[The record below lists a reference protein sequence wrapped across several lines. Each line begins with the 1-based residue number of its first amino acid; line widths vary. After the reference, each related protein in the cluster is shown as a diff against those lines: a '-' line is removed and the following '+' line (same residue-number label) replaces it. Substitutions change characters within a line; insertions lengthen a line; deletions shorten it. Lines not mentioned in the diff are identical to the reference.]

1 MANPNK
7 DPPLFQ
13 YGAIQNTEGMGG
25 WVKKHK
31 NLGDNEI
38 VDSNDERPMLG
49 PTLGEEYEGRENAE
63 VVVRVTLLTR
73 RFTRHASC
81 DSNDGEIDKL
91 C

>member
-13 YGAIQNTEGMGG
+13 YGAIQNTEGLGG

-63 VVVRVTLLTR
+63 GCHVCYLAYKTFHTTCVM
-73 RFTRHASC
+73 
-81 DSNDGEIDKL
+81 
-91 C
+91 